1 MKLDVYSAD
10 FSARTTLYSAVSV
23 SSTEFYNGI
32 GKITIVAAGTERNRA
47 ALKTKNVIYDVSSG
61 MTYIIVNVRY
71 DAASDRITANGY
83 SANWLLSL
91 RAATKLVK
99 MPPGFK
105 IGPIVDNVETD
116 IYSVVTD
123 NFCLSVLFPTYKADG
138 SSADLSRLDPRI
150 SVAATKD
157 LGIHIVPARRY
168 STYSGDSFPCV
179 LDIVLDCLDAVN
191 LGHRMNFDPAAHT
204 WEFEIYQGQDKRSVA
219 AFVEEHGTLGG
230 VSFEFDVSTF
240 RNVAVVPMFFAQAW
254 NRPGDTR
261 AATMRY
267 FGAGEGADR
276 YETILPMQTEG
287 SDESDYFEERVKK
300 LAFEELSKCLSRQTF
315 SVSGIDTADL
325 GKKFNLGDL
334 VKCVSNRLGIEF
346 DARITC
352 IRRTFDSRLET
363 VALILGDP
371 VLTVLSAQNFPV

>member
-10 FSARTTLYSAVSV
+10 FAERTTLYSAVSV
-23 SSTEFYNGI
+23 SSTEFYNGL
-32 GKITIVAAGTERNRA
+32 GKITVVAAGSEQNRA
-47 ALKTKNVIYDVSSG
+47 ALKLDSIIYDIHSK
-61 MTYIIVNVRY
+61 MTYIVVNVRY
-71 DAASDRITANGY
+71 DAAADRITANGY
-83 SANWLLSL
+83 SANWLLAR
-91 RAATKLVK
+91 RAVAKLLK
-99 MPPGFK
+99 FPPGFK
-105 IGPIVDNVETD
+105 VGPVVDNVETD

-123 NFCLSVLFPTYKADG
+123 NFCLSALWPTYKADG

-150 SVAATKD
+150 SVAATKN

-230 VSFEFDVSTF
+230 VSFEFDASSF
-240 RNVAVVPMFFAQAW
+240 RNVAVVPMFFDEAGT
-254 NRPGDTR
+254 RPGDTR
-261 AATMRY
+261 AATIRY
-267 FGAGEGADR
+267 FGAGEGAER

-287 SDESDYFEERVKK
+287 SDETDYFEDRVKA
-300 LAFEELSKCLSRQTF
+300 LAFEELAKCLSRQTF

-334 VKCVSNRLGIEF
+334 IKCVSNRLGIEF

-352 IRRTFDSRLET
+352 IRRTFDSRRET
-363 VALILGDP
+363 VELVLGDP
-371 VLTVLSAQNFPV
+371 ALTVLSAQNFSV

>member
-10 FSARTTLYSAVSV
+10 FAERTTLYSAMSV

-32 GKITIVAAGTERNRA
+32 GKITVVAAGLERNRA
-47 ALKTKNVIYDVSSG
+47 ALKTKSVIYDNSSK

-83 SANWLLSL
+83 SANWLLAR
-91 RAATKLVK
+91 RAVAKLLK
-99 MPPGFK
+99 FPPGFK
-105 IGPIVDNVETD
+105 VGPGVDNVETD

-123 NFCLSVLFPTYKADG
+123 NFCLSALWPTYKADG

-150 SVAATKD
+150 SVAPAKN
-157 LGIHIVPARRY
+157 LGIYLNPARRF
-168 STYSGDSFPCV
+168 STYSGDSFPVV
-179 LDIVLDCLDAVN
+179 LDAVIECLDAVS
-191 LGHRMNFDPAAHT
+191 LGHRMNFDPDAHT
-204 WEFEIYQGQDKRSVA
+204 WEFEIYQGRDRRSVA
-219 AFVEEHGTLGG
+219 AFVEDHGTLGG
-230 VSFEFDVSTF
+230 ISFEFDETTF
-240 RNVAVVPMFFAQAW
+240 KNVAVVPMFYASDELAD
-254 NRPGDTR
+254 GTKV
-261 AATMRY
+261 ATMRY

-276 YETILPMQTEG
+276 FETVLPMQTEG
-287 SDESDYFEERVKK
+287 SDETDYFEDRVKA

-315 SVSGIDTADL
+315 TASGIDPAGL
-325 GKKFNLGDL
+325 GKKFALGDL

-352 IRRTFDSRLET
+352 IRRNFDSRRET
-363 VALILGDP
+363 VELVLGDP

>member
-10 FSARTTLYSAVSV
+10 FAERTTLYSAVSV
-23 SSTEFYNGI
+23 SSTEFYNGL
-32 GKITIVAAGTERNRA
+32 GKITVVAAGSEQNRA
-47 ALKTKNVIYDVSSG
+47 ALKPKNVIYDVSSG

-71 DAASDRITANGY
+71 DAAADRITANGY
-83 SANWLLSL
+83 SANWLLSR
-91 RAATKLVK
+91 RAAAKLLK
-99 MPPGFK
+99 FPPGFK
-105 IGPIVDNVETD
+105 VGPGVENVETD

-123 NFCLSVLFPTYKADG
+123 NFCLSALWPTYKADG

-150 SVAATKD
+150 SVAATKN
-157 LGIHIVPARRY
+157 LGIYLNPARRF
-168 STYSGDSFPCV
+168 STYSGDAFPCV
-179 LDIVLDCLDAVN
+179 LDIILECLDAVE

-230 VSFEFDVSTF
+230 VSFEFDSSTF
-240 RNVAVVPMFFAQAW
+240 RNVAVVPMFYASGELAD
-254 NRPGDTR
+254 GTK

-287 SDESDYFEERVKK
+287 SDESDYFEERVKT

-315 SVSGIDTADL
+315 TVSGIDTADL

-352 IRRTFDSRLET
+352 IRRTFDSRRET
-363 VALILGDP
+363 VELVLGDP

>member
-1 MKLDVYSAD
+1 MKIDVYSAD
-10 FSARTTLYSAVSV
+10 FAERSTLYSAVSV

-32 GKITIVAAGTERNRA
+32 GKITVVAAGLERNRA
-47 ALKTKNVIYDVSSG
+47 ALKAKNVVYDVSSG

-71 DAASDRITANGY
+71 DAAADRITANGY
-83 SANWLLSL
+83 SANWLLSR
-91 RAATKLVK
+91 RAAAKLLK
-99 MPPGFK
+99 FPPGFK
-105 IGPIVDNVETD
+105 VGPGVENVETD

-123 NFCLSVLFPTYKADG
+123 NFCLSALWPTYKADG

-150 SVAATKD
+150 SVAATKN
-157 LGIHIVPARRY
+157 LGIYLNPARRF
-168 STYSGDSFPCV
+168 STYSGDAFPCV
-179 LDIVLDCLDAVN
+179 LDIILECLDAVE

-230 VSFEFDVSTF
+230 VSFEFDASTF
-240 RNVAVVPMFFAQAW
+240 RNVAVVPMFYASGELAD
-254 NRPGDTR
+254 GTKV
-261 AATMRY
+261 ATMRY

-287 SDESDYFEERVKK
+287 SDESDYFEERVKT
-300 LAFEELSKCLSRQTF
+300 LAFQELSKCLSRQTF
-315 SVSGIDTADL
+315 TVSGIDTADL

-352 IRRTFDSRLET
+352 IRRTFDSRMET
-363 VALILGDP
+363 VELVLGDP

>member
-10 FSARTTLYSAVSV
+10 FAERTTLYSAVSV
-23 SSTEFYNGI
+23 SSTEFYNGL
-32 GKITIVAAGTERNRA
+32 GKITVVAAGLERNRA
-47 ALKTKNVIYDVSSG
+47 SLKTKNVIYDVSSG

-71 DAASDRITANGY
+71 DASNDRITANGY
-83 SANWLLSL
+83 SANWLLSR
-91 RAATKLVK
+91 RAAAKLVK

-123 NFCLSVLFPTYKADG
+123 NFCLSVLWPTYKADG

-150 SVAATKD
+150 SVAATKN

-191 LGHRMNFDPAAHT
+191 LGHRMNFNPAAHT

-230 VSFEFDVSTF
+230 VSFEFDASTF
-240 RNVAVVPMFFAQAW
+240 RNVAVVPMFYASAGT
-254 NRPGDTR
+254 RPS
-261 AATMRY
+261 ATPPATIRY

-287 SDESDYFEERVKK
+287 SDESGYFEERVKK

-315 SVSGIDTADL
+315 TVSGIDTADL
-325 GKKFNLGDL
+325 GKKFALGDL
-334 VKCVSNRLGIEF
+334 IKCVSNRLGIEF

-363 VALILGDP
+363 VALVLGDP
-371 VLTVLSAQNFPV
+371 VLTVLSGQNFVV

>member
-10 FSARTTLYSAVSV
+10 FAERSTLYSAVSV

-71 DAASDRITANGY
+71 DASNDRITANGY

-91 RAATKLVK
+91 RAAAKLLK
-99 MPPGFK
+99 FPPGFK
-105 IGPIVDNVETD
+105 VGPGVDDVETD
-116 IYSVVTD
+116 IYAVVTD
-123 NFCLSVLFPTYKADG
+123 NFCLSALWPTYKADG
-138 SSADLSRLDPRI
+138 STADLSRLDPRI
-150 SVAATKD
+150 SVAETKN
-157 LGIHIVPARRY
+157 LGIHIAPPRRY

-230 VSFEFDVSTF
+230 VSFEFDASTF
-240 RNVAVVPMFFAQAW
+240 RNVAVVPMFYASEEL
-254 NRPGDTR
+254 PDGTR

-287 SDESDYFEERVKK
+287 SDESGYFEERVKT

-315 SVSGIDTADL
+315 TVSGIDTADL
-325 GKKFNLGDL
+325 GKKFDLGDL

-363 VALILGDP
+363 VELVLGDP

>member
-10 FSARTTLYSAVSV
+10 FAERTTLYSAVSV
-23 SSTEFYNGI
+23 SSTEFYNGL
-32 GKITIVAAGTERNRA
+32 GKITVVAAGSERNRA

-71 DAASDRITANGY
+71 DASNDRITANGY
-83 SANWLLSL
+83 SASWLLSR
-91 RAATKLVK
+91 RAAAKLLK
-99 MPPGFK
+99 FPPGFK
-105 IGPIVDNVETD
+105 VGPGVDNVETD

-123 NFCLSVLFPTYKADG
+123 NFCLSALWPTYKADG
-138 SSADLSRLDPRI
+138 STADLSRLDPRI
-150 SVAATKD
+150 SVAATKN
-157 LGIHIVPARRY
+157 LGIHIAPPRRY
-168 STYSGDSFPCV
+168 STYSGDSFPSV
-179 LDIVLDCLDAVN
+179 LDIVLECLDAVE

-230 VSFEFDVSTF
+230 VSFEFDASTF
-240 RNVAVVPMFFAQAW
+240 RNVAVVPMFYASGELAD
-254 NRPGDTR
+254 GTKV
-261 AATMRY
+261 ATMRY

-276 YETILPMQTEG
+276 YETILPMQNEG
-287 SDESDYFEERVKK
+287 SDESGYFEERVKT

-315 SVSGIDTADL
+315 TVSGIDTADL
-325 GKKFNLGDL
+325 GKKFALGDL

-363 VALILGDP
+363 VALVLGDP

>member
-23 SSTEFYNGI
+23 SSTEFYNGL
-32 GKITIVAAGTERNRA
+32 GKITIVAAGSERNRA
-47 ALKTKNVIYDVSSG
+47 ALKPKNVIYDVSSG

-71 DAASDRITANGY
+71 DAAADRITANGY

-91 RAATKLVK
+91 RAAAKLLK
-99 MPPGFK
+99 FPPGFK
-105 IGPIVDNVETD
+105 VGPGVDDVETD

-123 NFCLSVLFPTYKADG
+123 NFCLSALWPTYKADG
-138 SSADLSRLDPRI
+138 STADLSRLDPRI
-150 SVAATKD
+150 SVAATKN
-157 LGIHIVPARRY
+157 LGIHIAPARRY

-179 LDIVLDCLDAVN
+179 LDIVLECLDAVN

-230 VSFEFDVSTF
+230 VSFEFDASTF
-240 RNVAVVPMFFAQAW
+240 RNVAVVPMFYVSEEL
-254 NRPGDTR
+254 PDGTR

-287 SDESDYFEERVKK
+287 SDESDYFEDRVKT
-300 LAFEELSKCLSRQTF
+300 LAFKELSKCLSRQTF
-315 SVSGIDTADL
+315 SVSGIDTSDL
-325 GKKFNLGDL
+325 GKWFNLGDL

-352 IRRTFDSRLET
+352 IRRTFDSRRET
-363 VALILGDP
+363 VELVLGDP
-371 VLTVLSAQNFPV
+371 VLTVLSGQNFVV

>member
-10 FSARTTLYSAVSV
+10 FAERTTLYSAVSV
-23 SSTEFYNGI
+23 SSTEFYNGL
-32 GKITIVAAGTERNRA
+32 GKITVVAAGSEQNRA

-71 DAASDRITANGY
+71 DAAADRITANGY

-91 RAATKLVK
+91 RAAAKLLK
-99 MPPGFK
+99 FPPGFK
-105 IGPIVDNVETD
+105 VGPGVENVETD

-123 NFCLSVLFPTYKADG
+123 NFCLSALWPTYKADG

-150 SVAATKD
+150 SVAATKN
-157 LGIHIVPARRY
+157 LGIYLNPARRF
-168 STYSGDSFPCV
+168 STYSGDAFPVV
-179 LDIVLDCLDAVN
+179 LDAVIECLDAVS
-191 LGHRMNFDPAAHT
+191 LGHRMNFDPDAHT

-219 AFVEEHGTLGG
+219 AFVEEHGTLGS
-230 VSFEFDVSTF
+230 VSFEFDASTF
-240 RNVAVVPMFFAQAW
+240 RNVAVVPMFYASGELAD
-254 NRPGDTR
+254 GTKV
-261 AATMRY
+261 ATMRY

-287 SDESDYFEERVKK
+287 SDESDYFEERVKT
-300 LAFEELSKCLSRQTF
+300 LAFQELSKCLSRQTF
-315 SVSGIDTADL
+315 TVSGIDTADL

-352 IRRTFDSRLET
+352 IRRTFDSRKET
-363 VALILGDP
+363 VELVLGDP
-371 VLTVLSAQNFPV
+371 VLTVLSAQNFSV